1 MLVSRRK
8 YAEMRG
14 VSHTAVN
21 EAVREGKIP
30 LVDGKIDPALADAAW
45 KRNRDACQPSKLA
58 EAGIPEV
65 QTSATPKE
73 EPKEPLEPSRADAQR
88 DYWRFRA
95 QEKELDLREREAGL
109 ISTDEEEK
117 ALGEVIETAKN
128 LLLLIPENL
137 ADRLAASRDSI
148 ECRNMVEHE
157 IRTALEAIERR
168 LAA

>member
-30 LVDGKIDPALADAAW
+30 LVDGKIDPAVADAAW
-45 KRNRDACQPSKLA
+45 ERNRDACQPSKLA
-58 EAGIPEV
+58 AAVEPV
-65 QTSATPKE
+65 QTSATPA
-73 EPKEPLEPSRADAQR
+73 PDVSGEPSRADAQR
-88 DYWRFRA
+88 EYWQLRA
-95 QEKELDLREREAGL
+95 EEKKLDLRERESEL
-109 ISTDEEEK
+109 ISAEEEEK
-117 ALGEVIETAKN
+117 ALGEVIETSKN

-157 IRTALEAIERR
+157 IRLALEAIERR